1 MNPKYLLDVFDIAPK
16 KSLGQNFLH
25 DPNALE
31 KIVSIAELMP
41 EDTVLEVGPGTGTL
55 TVALAQSAA
64 HVIAVEIDGR
74 LLPVL
79 QRTLGDFPNVEV
91 IHADILETDV
101 EALIG
106 PRNYSVVANLP
117 YYITSAVMRHLLEV
131 RHKPQRLILTM
142 QEEVAE
148 RLVAKPGDMSILAV
162 GIQFYGKAR
171 IVARLGAGAF
181 WPRPEV
187 SSAVV
192 RIDVAEHPQVDV
204 PDEADFFRVVRAG
217 FGQKR
222 KQLRN
227 SLGAGL
233 GLTHPESV
241 AVLEEAGIDPARRA
255 ETLSI
260 HEWAALTR
268 VVAAQGTHHASAS

>member
-25 DPNALE
+25 DPSALE
-31 KIVSIAELMP
+31 KIVSVAELMP

-55 TVALAQSAA
+55 TVALAQSVVR
-64 HVIAVEIDGR
+64 VIAVEIDGR

-101 EALIG
+101 EALVG
-106 PRNYSVVANLP
+106 PEDYSVVANLP
-117 YYITSAVMRHLLEV
+117 YYITSAVMRHLLKV

-148 RLVAKPGDMSILAV
+148 RLVAKPGDMSLLSV

-171 IVARLGAGAF
+171 IAARLGQGAF
-181 WPRPEV
+181 WPRPDV

-192 RIDVAEHPQVDV
+192 RIDVAERPQVEV
-204 PDEADFFRVVRAG
+204 PNEAEFFRVVRAG

-233 GLTHPESV
+233 GLSHPES
-241 AVLEEAGIDPARRA
+241 AAMLEKAGIDPARRA

-268 VVAAQGTHHASAS
+268 IVAAQGVQHANVN